1 MNLIGLTDTK
11 LAALYRQVSNEVE
24 RRARIAAN
32 GHDAAALV
40 HGNEMAK
47 RALVVAAAGGHS
59 LLLVGPANCGKSM
72 LRAVALELGLGQTFE
87 ARPCPCGNYSNPCA
101 GCSCTAPQIERH
113 VQKFPVADITVEVVR
128 PPERE
133 MRSSGTTLAEMRKQI
148 EAKTDHSALDLDDV
162 TSGLLRTAV
171 VELGVDP
178 DVRRRIIAVA
188 RTIANLDRRE
198 RIEAPHLMEAINY
211 RGFVR

>member
-24 RRARIAAN
+24 RRARIATN
-32 GHDAAALV
+32 GYDSAAMI

-87 ARPCPCGNYSNPCA
+87 ARPCPCGNYSTPCA
-101 GCSCTAPQIERH
+101 ACSCTARQIERH
-113 VQKFPVADITVEVVR
+113 RERFPVADITVEMVR

-133 MRSSGTTLAEMRKQI
+133 MRSAGTTLAEMRKQI

-188 RTIANLDRRE
+188 RTIANLDWRE

-211 RGFVR
+211 RGMVR